1 MYSFVPW
8 EKAMFNRIFMSIVRK
23 EFRHIM
29 RDPQTLAIIIV
40 MPVLMLLLFGY
51 AITLEMRQITIA
63 LVDHSRSTE
72 SRTFLERIRASDFF
86 EVSAVDV
93 PETQFER
100 LFQERRAR
108 CILVV
113 PHDFA
118 RSLERSAETPIQL
131 LIDASDPNA
140 ANYIQK
146 YIMQISAEYNASR
159 NPSLRMPLRFEPRL
173 LYNPDLKAEYFF
185 VPGLIAV
192 IILLISALLTSI
204 AIVREKEVGTM
215 EQILVSPAH
224 PVQIILG
231 KVVPFILLG
240 FLDSILI
247 LLIGHLWFDVPING
261 SVAFLGGAL
270 ILYIFT
276 GLSFGLLISTLANTQ
291 RLAMMT
297 TLLATILPTIML
309 SGFIFPIPS
318 MPILFQYISRIVP
331 ATHFLKIIRGIMLKG
346 NGMRD
351 LITPAAYLLVLSIA
365 LITVSVRKFS
375 TRLE

>member
-1 MYSFVPW
+1 
-8 EKAMFNRIFMSIVRK
+8 MFNRIFLSIVEK
-23 EFRHIM
+23 EFRHIL

-63 LVDHSRSTE
+63 LVDHSRSPE
-72 SRTFLERIRASDFF
+72 SRALLERIRASDFF

-93 PETQFER
+93 QETQFEK
-100 LFQERRAR
+100 LFKERRAR

-118 RSLERSAETPIQL
+118 RSLERNAETSIQL

-146 YIMQISAEYNASR
+146 YLMQISGEYNASR
-159 NPSLRMPLRFEPRL
+159 NPSLTMPLSLEPRL
-173 LYNPDLKAEYFF
+173 LYNPDLRSEYFF

-192 IILLISALLTSI
+192 LILLISALLTSI
-204 AIVREKEVGTM
+204 AIVREKELGTM

-231 KVVPFILLG
+231 KVVPFVVLG
-240 FLDSILI
+240 FVDSVLV
-247 LLIGHLWFDVPING
+247 LLVGHLWFGVPIHG
-261 SVAFLGGAL
+261 SAVFLGLAL

-276 GLSFGLLISTLANTQ
+276 GLSFGLLISTVANTQ
-291 RLAMMT
+291 RLAMMA
-297 TLLATILPTIML
+297 TLLSTILPTIML

-318 MPILFQYISRIVP
+318 MPVVFRYISRIVP
-331 ATHFLKIIRGIMLKG
+331 ATHFLKVIRGIMLKG
-346 NGMRD
+346 SSAHD
-351 LITPAAYLLVLSIA
+351 LAAPIAYLLVLSSV
-365 LITVSVRKFS
+365 LISFSVKKFS

>member
-1 MYSFVPW
+1 
-8 EKAMFNRIFMSIVRK
+8 MFDRIFLSIVKK
-23 EFRHIM
+23 EFLHVV
-29 RDPQTLAIIIV
+29 RDWQTLVIIIV

-63 LVDHSRSTE
+63 LVDHSRSPE
-72 SRTFLERIRASDFF
+72 SRAFLERIRASDFF
-86 EVSAVDV
+86 EVAAVNV
-93 PETQFER
+93 PEAQFER
-100 LFQERRAR
+100 LFQERRSR
-108 CILVV
+108 CILVI

-118 RSLERSAETPIQL
+118 RSLEQDAETDIQL

-146 YIMQISAEYNASR
+146 YLMQVSTGYDAAR
-159 NPSLRMPLRFEPRL
+159 NPSFTMPLRLEPRL
-173 LYNPDLKAEYFF
+173 LYNPDLRSEYFF

-231 KVVPFILLG
+231 KVVPFIVLG
-240 FLDSILI
+240 FVDSVLI
-247 LLIGHLWFDVPING
+247 LVIGHFWFGVPIHG
-261 SVAFLGGAL
+261 SVVFLGLSL

-276 GLSFGLLISTLANTQ
+276 GLSFGLLISTVANTQ
-291 RLAMMT
+291 RLAMMA

-318 MPILFQYISRIVP
+318 MPVVFQYVSRIVP
-331 ATHFLKIIRGIMLKG
+331 ATHFLRIIRGIMLKG
-346 NGMRD
+346 SGVRD
-351 LITPAAYLLVLSIA
+351 LVTPITYLLVLSIV
-365 LITVSVRKFS
+365 LITVSVRKFN

>member
-1 MYSFVPW
+1 
-8 EKAMFNRIFMSIVRK
+8 MFNRIFLSIVKK

-29 RDPQTLAIIIV
+29 RDPQTLVIIIV
-40 MPVLMLLLFGY
+40 MPVLMLLLYGY

-63 LVDHSRSTE
+63 LVDHSRSPE
-72 SRTFLERIRASDFF
+72 SRAFLERIRASDFF

-93 PETQFER
+93 QETQFEK

-118 RSLERSAETPIQL
+118 RSLERSTETAIQL

-146 YIMQISAEYNASR
+146 YLMQISAEYNAAR
-159 NPSLRMPLRFEPRL
+159 NPSLTMPLRFEPRL
-173 LYNPDLKAEYFF
+173 LYNPDLRSEYFF

-192 IILLISALLTSI
+192 IILLISTLLTSI

-231 KVVPFILLG
+231 KVIPFVVLG
-240 FLDSILI
+240 FVDSVLI
-247 LLIGHLWFDVPING
+247 LSIGHFWFDVPIHG
-261 SVAFLGGAL
+261 SIVFLGAAL

-276 GLSFGLLISTLANTQ
+276 GLSFGLLISTVANTQ
-291 RLAMMT
+291 RLAMMA

-309 SGFIFPIPS
+309 SGFIFPISS
-318 MPILFQYISRIVP
+318 MPVIFQYISRIVP
-331 ATHFLKIIRGIMLKG
+331 ATHFLKVIRGIMLKG
-346 NGMRD
+346 SGVHN
-351 LITPAAYLLVLSIA
+351 LIAPIAYLLVLSIV